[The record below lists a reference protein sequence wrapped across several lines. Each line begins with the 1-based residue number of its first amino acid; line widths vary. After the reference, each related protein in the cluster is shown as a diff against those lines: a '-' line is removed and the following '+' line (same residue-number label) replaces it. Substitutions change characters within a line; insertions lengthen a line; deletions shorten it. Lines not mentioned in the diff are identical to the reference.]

1 MTFQH
6 VILKGLFHLPGK
18 ALVIYYCVSLKIK
31 SETSVVEISRAYAG
45 NFSIYHQCLCVKK
58 SVIIYPYSGA

>member
-6 VILKGLFHLPGK
+6 VILKGLFHLSCK
-18 ALVIYYCVSLKIK
+18 FLIVYYGISLKIK